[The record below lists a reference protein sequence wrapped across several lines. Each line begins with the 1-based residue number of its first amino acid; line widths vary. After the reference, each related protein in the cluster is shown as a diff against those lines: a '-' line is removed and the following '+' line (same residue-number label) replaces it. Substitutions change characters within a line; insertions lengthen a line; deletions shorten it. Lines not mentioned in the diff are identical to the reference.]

1 MSEKSVV
8 YDSTEKQYS
17 VRLYQKHRVVY
28 ECIKKHSVV
37 HDCTKNTM

>member
-17 VRLYQKHRVVY
+17 VRRYWKTQL
-28 ECIKKHSVV
+28 V
-37 HDCTKNTM
+37 HDSTKNTM